1 MLAGLSIMY
10 ESKCQLAYQLHKTWL
25 NIGWAV
31 WDDNERWGGTN
42 NNNNYYTLLYIHY
55 FVMLTRIGIENPIIN
70 HKSVLSSSTPAD
82 KLSQA
87 ELPGTLE
94 WLIKLHL
101 T

>member
-1 MLAGLSIMY
+1 MTM
-10 ESKCQLAYQLHKTWL
+10 
-25 NIGWAV
+25 
-31 WDDNERWGGTN
+31 RGGVAPTTTITIN
-42 NNNNYYTLLYIHY
+42 YTLLYLHY
-55 FVMLTRIGIENPIIN
+55 FALLTRIGIENPIIN

-94 WLIKLHL
+94 WLIKLWL